1 MAYDLTIFG
10 RLMEQAGYNQTAL
23 LNKFPFLC
31 DLEALSRTLKGHVIV
46 TDPQQNPNGY
56 TNTEMA
62 WQIIHW
68 FDRYADYPTGKIPF
82 VMQGQVNNGLKWNQT
97 SFWYLAGIYDVDQ
110 DPGHEVGSI
119 SFSGKYYNTAE
130 NITFETPTSEG
141 GYWNPVIATAQH
153 IIHDYGP
160 IDYVRRLDDGE
171 GQIYVS
177 NVSSDD
183 LYSIFWD
190 KTVNGTTTDTTG
202 ASVTFKDTFP
212 FTMQDE
218 NETYLGYGVRP
229 PAIPT
234 PNGTTQGLNN
244 LLSGPSAPN
253 LAEHAS
259 LMFKAD
265 VKITSKTQTLATG
278 GVAPKYS
285 MIVPSSGWLVIDPTT
300 SEEFVPVQNLFEAN
314 GNRPF
319 TGTELFHRIAL
330 VENPDVY
337 YSDIT
342 TMPWNNS
349 LFSPYGTND
358 TRLKFICAPDK
369 TLRFDT
375 RTATRGTGYYQ
386 FKGYPIYPM
395 KLEYSTAADP
405 TTMLY
410 KVVYVAFNHLKNW
423 NMYLYDAIVSVNST
437 GSKVIGNSSFVCGT
451 DGVGGPA
458 VSFVGQQTYKDSH
471 VTLTENGVGYPSQYD
486 FPSITISGGVWGR
499 YGSSRRDWGKQ
510 VRGRVDE
517 DVIGTPM
524 STRLNVTINNMNR
537 LKRNVYTIA
546 NSWEYYQKSSKNSQR
561 PWFGTDNR
569 YVNGDYGS
577 VVTLTGN
584 KVTGV
589 NGGTVF
595 VDYTPGN
602 VFEAACPG
610 FVYNTNYYHHIN
622 NENGYLYA
630 YTIGTQIAGQQKPT
644 DFNDFL
650 NDPIWWNKS
659 SAVYNVV
666 ITDGKVTA
674 LTPISRPDGDGTF
687 MTGGWDY
694 YSDHNNRA
702 LYFVPNG
709 GFAPAGQVAAPKA
722 YYYVNGTSVNG
733 NGNKV
738 AVDLNH
744 PDFFEG
750 FSLPNDAYLYA
761 IAMRSTEI
769 SPTYSFDTYYN
780 LDGNGPDTA
789 NARELFPGFY
799 PAAIKITSERPVLR
813 STTRSLIENVRST
826 GAQRYSFTY
835 TYPPMTKDEAQELV
849 ASFEQYRSGEK
860 AFNIRLPKRGFN
872 ILPEYKY
879 DTRYSSYMQII
890 GGGNVGSVE
899 VKVDGLPPD
908 TQNALE
914 AGTYFTVNG
923 DTKLYQIVRNAN
935 SNAYGQA
942 VIRIEPGFK
951 KDNSFATLYTNTP
964 DYLLVAVRFADD
976 AMSYTTDGSGLYTLE
991 FNFVEALA

>member
-1 MAYDLTIFG
+1 MAYDLSIFTK
-10 RLMEQAGYNQTAL
+10 LYSQAGLNQTAL

-31 DLEALSRTLKGHVIV
+31 DLEALSKTLNNHFIV
-46 TDPQQNPNGY
+46 GDPQQNPNWY
-56 TNTEMA
+56 DNTEMA
-62 WQIIHW
+62 YRIIQW
-68 FDRYADYPTGKIPF
+68 FDKYADYNTGKMPTSIL
-82 VMQGQVNNGLKWNQT
+82 GKVNSGLKWNQT
-97 SFWYLAGIYDVDQ
+97 GFWYLDGIYEIAQ
-110 DPGHEVGSI
+110 DPGYSVSSI
-119 SFSGKYYNTAE
+119 NYSAKYYTTQE
-130 NITFETPTSEG
+130 NIEFSEPQSDPESA
-141 GYWNPVIATAQH
+141 YQYPEAATAQH
-153 IIHDYGP
+153 ILYNYGP
-160 IDYVRRLDDGE
+160 IDYVRRSDDGD

-285 MIVPSSGWLVIDPTT
+285 MIVPSSGWIVIDPTT
-300 SEEFVPVQNLFEAN
+300 SEEFVPVQNLFEAD

-330 VENPDVY
+330 VEDPDVY

-342 TMPWNNS
+342 TMPWNNN
-349 LFSPYGTND
+349 LFSPYDTND

-386 FKGYPIYPM
+386 FRGYPIYPM

-437 GSKVIGNSSFVCGT
+437 GSKVIGNASFVCGT
-451 DGVGGPA
+451 DGVGGSA
-458 VSFVGQQTYKDSH
+458 VSFVGEQTYKDSY
-471 VTLTENGVGYPSQYD
+471 VSLTYGGIGYATTYPTVSV
-486 FPSITISGGVWGR
+486 SGGVWGR

-524 STRLNVTINNMNR
+524 STRLSVNVTG
-537 LKRNVYTIA
+537 YTRPEREITVIA
-546 NSWEYYQKSSKNSQR
+546 NAFTPYQKNSKNYQR
-561 PWFGTDNR
+561 PWFGTDNS
-569 YVNGDYGS
+569 YESGNFGAQVFTNGDNRVIGIGGS
-577 VVTLTGN
+577 VTPTQTL
-584 KVTGV
+584 
-589 NGGTVF
+589 F
-595 VDYTPGN
+595 AP
-602 VFEAACPG
+602 ECPG
-610 FVYNTNYYHHIN
+610 YVFNTNFWHPDRN
-622 NENGYLYA
+622 PNGYLYA
-630 YTIGTQIAGQQKPT
+630 YDGYGGIGTQIPT

-650 NDPIWWNKS
+650 NDAIWFNKS
-659 SAVYNVV
+659 AAVYNVV
-666 ITDGKVTA
+666 ITDGRVTGF
-674 LTPISRPDGDGTF
+674 TPISRPDGDGTF

-694 YSDHNNRA
+694 YSDHNNRK
-702 LYFVPNG
+702 LYFVNNPSVG
-709 GFAPAGQVAAPKA
+709 LGPLSIPPTA
-722 YYYVNGTSVNG
+722 YYVTNGAATNG

-738 AVDLNH
+738 AVDTYH
-744 PDFFEG
+744 PDFFSG
-750 FSLPNDAYLYA
+750 YNLPEDAYLYA
-761 IAMRSTEI
+761 IALRSGEI
-769 SPTYSFDTYYN
+769 APSATFDTYYN
-780 LDGNGPDTA
+780 LDGSGPDTA
-789 NARELFPGFY
+789 NSRELFPGFY

-835 TYPPMTKDEAQELV
+835 TYPPMTRESAQELV
-849 ASFEQYRSGEK
+849 AAFEQYRSGEK
-860 AFNIRLPKRGFN
+860 AFNIRLPKRGFH

-879 DTRYSSYMQII
+879 DNRYSSYMQII
-890 GGGNVGSVE
+890 DGGNVGSVE

-908 TQNALE
+908 TQNALA

-923 DTKLYQIVRNAN
+923 DPKLYQIVRNAN

-951 KDNSFATLYTNTP
+951 KDNSWQNLYTNTP
-964 DYLLVAVRFADD
+964 EYLLVAVRFADD